1 MDHPLTPFLI
11 IFAFLLTS
19 PATAYQAKVVG
30 ISDGDT
36 IVVLYQ
42 NKEIKLRLHGI
53 DCPEIHQAFGKAA
66 KKFTSEQAFGKVADI
81 ESLGVDRYG
90 RTVALVTVAG
100 TSLNESLLI
109 NGLAWVYTKYYKG
122 KSWYAL
128 EAQARTDKIGLWS
141 DPHPTPPWEFR
152 RSNKA
157 HIDEK

>member
-1 MDHPLTPFLI
+1 MSRLLAPLLAVLLLAAPAS
-11 IFAFLLTS
+11 AF
-19 PATAYQAKVVG
+19 QAEVVG

-53 DCPEIHQAFGKAA
+53 DCPEMHQAFGRAA
-66 KKFTSEQAFGKVADI
+66 KKFTSDQAFGKVADI
-81 ESLGVDRYG
+81 EPQGKDRYG
-90 RTVALVTVAG
+90 RTVALVNIDG

-122 KSWYAL
+122 ETWYAL
-128 EAQARTDKIGLWS
+128 EHQARIDKVGIWS
-141 DPHPTPPWEFR
+141 DDHPIPPWEFR
-152 RSNKA
+152 RINKA